1 MPNFVK
7 ALINSREPDS
17 RYKEL
22 VVDDIRF
29 DAEDS
34 DQIVRPVDLGKTR
47 EIKLLL
53 KPSEK
58 EAQIHNNSRN
68 SLQAN
73 SARPFHVSGDIL
85 EKIESMNALKVRTDK
100 GVVFVEMDETIE
112 KQSES
117 GLEGKGLWTPVEKA
131 EILGFTEEIE

>member
-7 ALINSREPDS
+7 ALINTRDPDS

-29 DAEDS
+29 DAEDP
-34 DQIVRPVDLGKTR
+34 DQIVRPLDLGKTR

-58 EAQIHNNSRN
+58 
-68 SLQAN
+68 
-73 SARPFHVSGDIL
+73 
-85 EKIESMNALKVRTDK
+85 
-100 GVVFVEMDETIE
+100 
-112 KQSES
+112 
-117 GLEGKGLWTPVEKA
+117 
-131 EILGFTEEIE
+131 

>member
-1 MPNFVK
+1 MPDFVE
-7 ALINSREPDS
+7 ALINTRDPES

-29 DAEDS
+29 DAEDK
-34 DQIVRPVDLGKTR
+34 DQLVQPVDLGKTH

-73 SARPFHVSGDIL
+73 SARALHVSGEIL
-85 EKIESMNALKVRTDK
+85 ERIDSMNALKVKTNK
-100 GVVFVEMDETIE
+100 GVVFVKIDETIE

-117 GLEGKGLWTPVEKA
+117 RLEGRGFWTPVENA
-131 EILGFTEEIE
+131 EITEICRKD